1 MTEAPS
7 RKLIPSF
14 IWMLINEILTKGL
27 NVVAVIYLSRKLS
40 VENFGIYSYVMTI
53 AMYGMIF
60 ADCGM
65 LNYGMREYF
74 LRDDRRRFSG
84 MIQTTRLFGAVVF
97 ALCSTAAGAFLTT
110 SVEEYLFVALSFLGV
125 ILYTLVPEW
134 LYKAVGRTKE
144 LAIFNLIGQ
153 VLYLIPLFFF
163 LTRIELV
170 SVQTLR
176 VAATCITCL
185 IVWLSTKKLGL
196 LDGIGKISGGSIREA
211 WKGMR
216 SVYQESFL
224 IGLSSFMVLLYY
236 NVDVLILGL
245 FKGMHEVGIYSAYYK
260 FVFVYLTIKGAI
272 VMSLFSRLSLWCR
285 QDFNRFQAIT
295 RKVTWLAVIAFI
307 VTAVPGLIW
316 GKEIVT
322 LVFGAKY
329 VVSNYNWIL
338 IPLCL
343 SVAFTYL
350 NLLNPTKLL
359 IFSCNKLYFISTST
373 AAIANVCFNVL
384 LIPRYSYIGA
394 AISTCCSE
402 FVMLCITYFL
412 VSKYLHLNRPSV
424 LRTA

>member
-14 IWMLINEILTKGL
+14 IWMLINELLVKGL
-27 NVVAVIYLSRKLS
+27 NIVAVIYLSRKLS
-40 VENFGIYSYVMTI
+40 VANFGIYSYVMTLV
-53 AMYGMIF
+53 MYGTIF
-60 ADCGM
+60 ADFGM
-65 LNYGMREYF
+65 LHYGMREYF
-74 LRDDRRRFSG
+74 LQDDPRRFSRL
-84 MIQTTRLFGAVVF
+84 IQTTRLFGAVVF
-97 ALCSTAAGAFLTT
+97 ALCSTAAGAFLAT
-110 SVEEYLFVALSFLGV
+110 SVEEYLFVSLSFLGV
-125 ILYTLVPEW
+125 ILYALVPEW

-153 VLYLIPLFFF
+153 GLYLIPLFFF

-176 VAATCITCL
+176 VAATCVTCL
-185 IVWLSTKKLGL
+185 LIWHSTRKLDL
-196 LDGIGKISGGSIREA
+196 LDGIGKISGVSIREA
-211 WKGMR
+211 WKGMQ
-216 SVYQESFL
+216 SVYRESFL

-236 NVDVLILGL
+236 NADVLILGM

-272 VMSLFSRLSLWCR
+272 VMSLFSRLSLWYR
-285 QDFNRFQAIT
+285 QDFSRFQNIS

-316 GKEIVT
+316 GKEIIT

-329 VVSNYNWIL
+329 VVDNYNWIL

-350 NLLNPTKLL
+350 NLLNPTMLL
-359 IFSCNKLYFISTST
+359 VASMNRIFLGITSAG
-373 AAIANVCFNVL
+373 AAVNILLNLL
-384 LIPRYSYIGA
+384 LIPSYSYTGS
-394 AISTCCSE
+394 AIATCCSE
-402 FVMLCITYFL
+402 FLMLCLAKYYVSTL
-412 VSKYLHLNRPSV
+412 VLGGKGDV
-424 LRTA
+424 